1 MDGFFCKQ
9 RTVYFYRRQSVQ
21 SFHNGFVGNLHCF
34 LDIFAFYQFGCHAA
48 GCNGCSASK
57 GFKFYIADDPV
68 IVNVQINTHDI
79 AAFCIADGSDTTCI
93 FDFAYIT
100 RMIKISS
107 NFLFCFSIFILAYF
121 LTISVLCTI

>member
-1 MDGFFCKQ
+1 MF
-9 RTVYFYRRQSVQ
+9 
-21 SFHNGFVGNLHCF
+21 
-34 LDIFAFYQFGCHAA
+34 A
-48 GCNGCSASK
+48 GCNGRSASK

-100 RMIKISS
+100 RMIKMIHNFSLYIKISS